1 MAKSSPVLVGAV
13 LMGKYRVE
21 REIGS
26 GGMGVVVE
34 ATHLGLDQRVAI
46 KLLNPELVESPE
58 IIGRF
63 LREAR
68 IAATLP
74 ADHIARATD
83 VGQTEAGVPYLVM
96 ELLSGHDL
104 AVELERAGR
113 FDVTRAVSLVLEAC
127 EGVADAHAVG
137 LVHRDLKPA
146 NLFLS
151 QRGSRPPIVKVLDF
165 GLSKEPKRNESV
177 SLTQDGSVFG
187 TPQYMSPEQVLSTK
201 DVDARSDQH
210 ALAMVLFE
218 ALTGRTPYE
227 GTTVNQLI
235 VAIATARPPRVR
247 ELRGDVPAGLDEAVA
262 RALAKKP
269 EDRFPT
275 LAGFARAIAPF
286 GGPSAQVSADNI
298 DRILRGGEAFLGSL
312 DRASGGPPSGDA
324 ETIPVLHAG
333 RPAPALSEAD
343 LTSTLDPTRRGRRS
357 RRLLIAGAVVA
368 PVAALALFFAIHRGE
383 DSRAQVEAVEGSVAG
398 AQTAAT
404 PPPPTD
410 SSAATVSAAPPS
422 SATSPLPTASAST
435 GKRSRPAIT
444 HPISPAPAV
453 SRAIGVFGERTK

>member
-1 MAKSSPVLVGAV
+1 MAKSSPALIGTV

-21 REIGS
+21 RELGS

-46 KLLNPELVESPE
+46 KLLNPDLVESPE
-58 IIGRF
+58 IVGRF

-96 ELLSGHDL
+96 ELLAGHDL

-113 FDVTRAVSLVLEAC
+113 FDVARAVSLVLEAC

-146 NLFLS
+146 NIFLS

-210 ALAMVLFE
+210 ALAMILFE
-218 ALTGRTPYE
+218 ALTGRAPYE

-247 ELRGDVPAGLDEAVA
+247 ELRKEVPAGLDEAVA

-286 GGPSAQVSADNI
+286 GGPAAQVSAGNVE
-298 DRILRGGEAFLGSL
+298 RILRGGEALLVSL
-312 DRASGGPPSGDA
+312 DRSPPSGDA
-324 ETIPVLHAG
+324 KTLPFLSTG
-333 RPAPALSEAD
+333 KPALALSETD
-343 LTSTLDPTRRGRRS
+343 LTSSIDPMRRGRRS
-357 RRLLIAGAVVA
+357 RLLLIAGAVAVPA
-368 PVAALALFFAIHRGE
+368 AALALFFAARGG
-383 DSRAQVEAVEGSVAG
+383 SAPLAPVETSEAGVQG
-398 AQTAAT
+398 AQAPAMSA
-404 PPPPTD
+404 PLPD
-410 SSAATVSAAPPS
+410 SPAATVSAHAPPS
-422 SATSPLPTASAST
+422 ATPALPAASASAS
-435 GKRSRPAIT
+435 KRLKPVSVRTTA
-444 HPISPAPAV
+444 PAPAV
-453 SRAIGVFGERTK
+453 SRAIGVFGERTR

>member
-1 MAKSSPVLVGAV
+1 MAKSSPALVGAV

-21 REIGS
+21 RELGS

-58 IIGRF
+58 ILGRF

-104 AVELERAGR
+104 AVELARAGR
-113 FDVTRAVSLVLEAC
+113 FDVVRAVSLVLEAC

-210 ALAMVLFE
+210 ALAMILFE
-218 ALTGRTPYE
+218 ALTGRAPYE

-247 ELRGDVPAGLDEAVA
+247 ELRKEVPAGLDAAVA

-286 GGPSAQVSADNI
+286 GGPAAQVSAGNVE
-298 DRILRGGEAFLGSL
+298 RILRGSDALLGSL

-324 ETIPVLHAG
+324 KTVPFLSSG
-333 RPAPALSEAD
+333 RPALSETD
-343 LTSTLDPTRRGRRS
+343 LTSSIDPMRRGRRS
-357 RRLLIAGAVVA
+357 RRLLIAGAVAA
-368 PVAALALFFAIHRGE
+368 PAAALALFLAIRG
-383 DSRAQVEAVEGSVAG
+383 GSAPVAPAG
-398 AQTAAT
+398 VSAASTPGTAAAGT
-404 PPPPTD
+404 SAPLPVSP
-410 SSAATVSAAPPS
+410 AATVSASTLP
-422 SATSPLPTASAST
+422 SATPPLPTASASAS
-435 GKRSRPAIT
+435 KRLKPVAVRPTA
-444 HPISPAPAV
+444 PAPAV
-453 SRAIGVFGERTK
+453 SRAIGVFGERTR

>member
-1 MAKSSPVLVGAV
+1 MAKSSPVLIGTV

-21 REIGS
+21 RELGS

-58 IIGRF
+58 ILGRF

-113 FDVTRAVSLVLEAC
+113 FDITRAVSLVLEAC

-151 QRGSRPPIVKVLDF
+151 QRGSRAPIVKVLDF

-210 ALAMVLFE
+210 ALAMILFE
-218 ALTGRTPYE
+218 ALTGRAPYE

-247 ELRGDVPAGLDEAVA
+247 ELRREVPAGLDEAVA

-286 GGPSAQVSADNI
+286 GGPAGQVSAGNVE
-298 DRILRGGEAFLGSL
+298 RILRGGEAFLGSL

-324 ETIPVLHAG
+324 RTLPRIEAG
-333 RPAPALSEAD
+333 RPALALSETD
-343 LTSTLDPTRRGRRS
+343 LTSSIDPMRRGRRS
-357 RRLLIAGAVVA
+357 RQLLIAGAVAA
-368 PVAALALFFAIHRGE
+368 PVAALVLFLAIRGGSAPIAPAGVSE
-383 DSRAQVEAVEGSVAG
+383 ASAPVAQAAGTSAPLPDS
-398 AQTAAT
+398 
-404 PPPPTD
+404 PT
-410 SSAATVSAAPPS
+410 ATVSAHVLP
-422 SATSPLPTASAST
+422 SATPTLPAASASAS
-435 GKRSRPAIT
+435 KRLKPVTARPTA
-444 HPISPAPAV
+444 PAPAV
-453 SRAIGVFGERTK
+453 SRAIGVFGERTR